1 MQEDPLPPEESL
13 RGSSPKAAS
22 WPAGE
27 AVCAGSPGRGDAT
40 AFQLSLQQ
48 LPIAGMAPGAMLTQ
62 QSKATKAG
70 NNARKSSLAFQHL
83 PGRCPSSC
91 IKFFFLPPH
100 PPHFQPERKKSWRW
114 KQRAASPSSGG
125 EQSKEST
132 VWSPLSQPR
141 VWVILPHSDKPD
153 TPIPGPLSPTE
164 GLLLGQSPSLPAAAG
179 SKATAKN
186 STFA

>member
-1 MQEDPLPPEESL
+1 MLAAPAGGMPQHFSSACNNYPLQGWPQGPCSRSRAKPRKRVTMLERAAWPFSISQGGAPAPAL
-13 RGSSPKAAS
+13 SFFSSP
-22 WPAGE
+22 P
-27 AVCAGSPGRGDAT
+27 T
-40 AFQLSLQQ
+40 
-48 LPIAGMAPGAMLTQ
+48 LPT
-62 QSKATKAG
+62 
-70 NNARKSSLAFQHL
+70 SSLK
-83 PGRCPSSC
+83 G
-91 IKFFFLPPH
+91 
-100 PPHFQPERKKSWRW
+100 KSWRW

>member
-1 MQEDPLPPEESL
+1 MYSWERASVPMQEDPLPPEESL

-27 AVCAGSPGRGDAT
+27 AVCAGSPSRGDAT

-62 QSKATKAG
+62 QSKATKVG

-91 IKFFFLPPH
+91 IKFFFLPPTL
-100 PPHFQPERKKSWRW
+100 PTSSLKGKRVGDGSRELLVQVQEVN
-114 KQRAASPSSGG
+114 RAKRA
-125 EQSKEST
+125 QF
-132 VWSPLSQPR
+132 
-141 VWVILPHSDKPD
+141 
-153 TPIPGPLSPTE
+153 
-164 GLLLGQSPSLPAAAG
+164 GLLCPNHVSG
-179 SKATAKN
+179 
-186 STFA
+186 

>member
-1 MQEDPLPPEESL
+1 ML
-13 RGSSPKAAS
+13 AA
-22 WPAGE
+22 PAGGMPQHFSSACNNYPLQGWPQGPCSRSRAKPRKRVTMLE
-27 AVCAGSPGRGDAT
+27 RAAWPFSISQGGAPAP
-40 AFQLSLQQ
+40 ALS
-48 LPIAGMAPGAMLTQ
+48 
-62 QSKATKAG
+62 
-70 NNARKSSLAFQHL
+70 
-83 PGRCPSSC
+83 
-91 IKFFFLPPH
+91 FFFLPPY
-100 PPHFQPERKKSWRW
+100 PPHFQPERKKELEMEAE
-114 KQRAASPSSGG
+114 RAASPSSGG

-179 SKATAKN
+179 SKATAEN

>member
-27 AVCAGSPGRGDAT
+27 AVCAGSPSRGDAT

-91 IKFFFLPPH
+91 IKFFFFLPPY
-100 PPHFQPERKKSWRW
+100 PPHFQPERKKELEMEAERELLVQVQEVNTA
-114 KQRAASPSSGG
+114 KRA
-125 EQSKEST
+125 QF
-132 VWSPLSQPR
+132 
-141 VWVILPHSDKPD
+141 
-153 TPIPGPLSPTE
+153 
-164 GLLLGQSPSLPAAAG
+164 GLLCPSHVSG
-179 SKATAKN
+179 
-186 STFA
+186 